1 MAVQDILEFLEMVKT
16 KTPRDD
22 VEYME
27 QVSLDAPQG
36 GEMPMPPPGSP
47 GPPMGPP
54 GPPMGPPMGPPGP
67 PMGPPGPPMGPPG
80 PPNVHDTLF
89 KIPAPTIATEVVKE
103 RYLASRPSNIEERL
117 GIGAEIPSEVPLPVQ
132 EPTYRDIIEELPPSR
147 FGPGTDIQLLE
158 AARGGL
164 IDLAVGGGFS
174 GRVPG
179 DGHGMEDNVHMPI
192 REGNEQ
198 VGTLAV
204 SPKEYVWPA
213 DAVSLLGNG
222 NADEGADIL
231 DETVKNVRREATG
244 NDKQPKEIDGLAS
257 LRSLLD
263 KA

>member
-1 MAVQDILEFLEMVKT
+1 MALEDLLEFQET
-16 KTPRDD
+16 IETETPRDD
-22 VEYME
+22 MEYME
-27 QVSLDAPQG
+27 QASLGPPQPG
-36 GEMPMPPPGSP
+36 GMPMPPPG
-47 GPPMGPP
+47 PP
-54 GPPMGPPMGPPGP
+54 GPPPGMPMSPTPAPPPPPVPPMQQQPT
-67 PMGPPGPPMGPPG
+67 
-80 PPNVHDTLF
+80 VHQTLF
-89 KIPAPTIATEVVKE
+89 TMPEPTIAMQVVMG
-103 RYLASRPSNIEERL
+103 RWLASQPTNIGEKL
-117 GIGAEIPSEVPLPVQ
+117 GIGSEIPSEVPLPVE
-132 EPTYRDIIEELPPSR
+132 EPTYRDVIGEMEPSR
-147 FGPGTDIQLLE
+147 FGPEIDIQLE

-164 IDLAVGGGFS
+164 IELAVGGKFS

-179 DGHGMEDNVHMPI
+179 DGHGMEDNVYMPI
-192 REGNEQ
+192 KEDNKH

-231 DETVKNVRREATG
+231 DETVKNVRRKATG

>member
-1 MAVQDILEFLEMVKT
+1 MAVQDILEFLEMVQT

-22 VEYME
+22 MEYME

-36 GEMPMPPPGSP
+36 GEMPMPPPG
-47 GPPMGPP
+47 
-54 GPPMGPPMGPPGP
+54 PPGP
-67 PMGPPGPPMGPPG
+67 PMGPPGPPMGLPPV

-103 RYLASRPSNIEERL
+103 RYLASRSPNIGERL
-117 GIGAEIPSEVPLPVQ
+117 GIGAEIPSEVPLPVE

-147 FGPGTDIQLLE
+147 FGPGADIQLLE

-164 IDLAVGGGFS
+164 IDLAVGGKFS

-179 DGHGMEDNVHMPI
+179 DGHGMEDNVRMPI

-204 SPKEYVWPA
+204 SPKEYIWPA

-231 DETVKNVRREATG
+231 DETIKNVRRKATG
-244 NDKQPKEIDGLAS
+244 TDKQPKEIDGLAS
-257 LRSLLD
+257 LQSIM
-263 KA
+263 KKV